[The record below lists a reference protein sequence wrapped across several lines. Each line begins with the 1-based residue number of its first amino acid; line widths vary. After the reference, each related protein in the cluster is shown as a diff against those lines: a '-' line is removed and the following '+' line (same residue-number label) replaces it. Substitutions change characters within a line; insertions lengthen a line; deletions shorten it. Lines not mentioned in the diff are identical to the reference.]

1 MRYGSIEYLSRK
13 AIQNDIKNKKLL
25 WRLCEE
31 RNIDVKNNGVLLEGN
46 CKNQLGLTMAWTR
59 VAVEVVGSD
68 WIQLYFA
75 GSTNKLCCWVGCRR
89 KSKRIKD
96 DFKLFGIRTGQMEL
110 IYFWRGG

>member
-46 CKNQLGLTMAWTR
+46 CKNLLGLTMA
-59 VAVEVVGSD
+59 
-68 WIQLYFA
+68 
-75 GSTNKLCCWVGCRR
+75 
-89 KSKRIKD
+89 
-96 DFKLFGIRTGQMEL
+96 
-110 IYFWRGG
+110 